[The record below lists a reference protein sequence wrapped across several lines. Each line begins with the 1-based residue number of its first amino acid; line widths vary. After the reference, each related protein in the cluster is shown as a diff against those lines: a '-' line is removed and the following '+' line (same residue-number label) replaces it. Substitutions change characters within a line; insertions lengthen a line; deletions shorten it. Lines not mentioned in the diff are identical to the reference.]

1 MQADVTCDYNISAVS
16 ELPVGVVSFMAIVTA
31 GCYCGC
37 SFLVISGGIHLET
50 LSSLQQK
57 LISKAT
63 QLSII
68 EMDSTTFLSQKNFS
82 LGSELQ
88 KLQ

>member
-1 MQADVTCDYNISAVS
+1 MQAGVPCDYNISSAS
-16 ELPVGVVSFMAIVTA
+16 ELPVGVVSFTAILTA

-37 SFLVISGGIHLET
+37 SFRWNSFRN
-50 LSSLQQK
+50 
-57 LISKAT
+57 
-63 QLSII
+63 II
-68 EMDSTTFLSQKNFS
+68 KSAAKTNFQGHSAFHNRDGQHYFSQKNFS